1 MDCRAIGS
9 KDSVIEVIDIREREN
24 VFSLVGHQ
32 GEVTF
37 VSFDPKGEYL
47 SSVSVDGTHR
57 IWNLT
62 KKSCESSK
70 PGLSKELCTSLNC
83 SWSESGDLL
92 VIPYGNEIQFIQ
104 VSFVDR
110 SNS

>member
-47 SSVSVDGTHR
+47 SSVSVDGTLR

-70 PGLSKELCTSLNC
+70 PGLSKELCTSDELQ
-83 SWSESGDLL
+83 L
-92 VIPYGNEIQFIQ
+92 VRIRRSSCHSIWKRDPIHSSQFC
-104 VSFVDR
+104 
-110 SNS
+110 

>member
-1 MDCRAIGS
+1 MYSRWL
-9 KDSVIEVIDIREREN
+9 DIREK
-24 VFSLVGHQ
+24 SHLYLLI
-32 GEVTF
+32 
-37 VSFDPKGEYL
+37 PKEYL
-47 SSVSVDGTHR
+47 SSVSVDGTLR